1 MKAFIGSL
9 ALALS
14 TGIFCSRRR
23 LRRRLYGHLNLIHE
37 QAMFSVPTDK
47 VSTFKQFLPKSV
59 FELILEIHRF

>member
-9 ALALS
+9 VWTLS
-14 TGIFCSRRR
+14 TGIFCS
-23 LRRRLYGHLNLIHE
+23 RRRLYGHLNLIHE

-47 VSTFKQFLPKSV
+47 VSAFKQLLPKSV

>member
-1 MKAFIGSL
+1 MYYKSFYWLEIVHWYENS
-9 ALALS
+9 
-14 TGIFCSRRR
+14 
-23 LRRRLYGHLNLIHE
+23 RRLYGHLNLIYE